1 MLVLAV
7 PAAAQAP
14 EAGLASLAC
23 TRQLFV
29 AAYPVYLAFR
39 VHGPIDACMADQFVN
54 LADQILQTR
63 SQSVVEPE
71 ALRVLIHS
79 EGGSL
84 ADAVAMVGAIQRLQ
98 EAGIRVVAVV
108 DGVVGGAAVFVRAAA
123 DGREVAPLALVAL
136 RPRPAERREPSW
148 WQRVLLV
155 GVPPDPLEGWW
166 RRWVEW
172 LADRLGER
180 PEEIR
185 ALMDR
190 QANLT
195 GREVVERGWATLAG
209 GNG

>member
-1 MLVLAV
+1 MLVLAA

-14 EAGLASLAC
+14 EASVASLAC

-71 ALRVLIHS
+71 ALRLLIHS

-98 EAGIRVVAVV
+98 AAGIRVVAVL
-108 DGVVGGAAVFVRAAA
+108 DGVAGGAAVFVWAAA
-123 DGREVAPLALVAL
+123 DVREVAPLALIAL

-148 WQRVLLV
+148 WQRALLI
-155 GVPPDPLEGWW
+155 GVPQDPVDAWW
-166 RRWVEW
+166 KRWVEW
-172 LADRLGER
+172 LSGRLGER

-195 GREVVERGWATLAG
+195 GWEAIERGWAALAG
-209 GNG
+209 GKG